1 MTIEKIKPIPKYI
14 MERIRKTDLTTYPE
28 QNGITRFYAYLTK
41 NSGELVKIT
50 VAVKNRNKKW
60 YCKQCV
66 VHGIHSDI
74 CFLKDICC
82 SYIGGYHVGWYEEGL
97 QKHQKWYEYGEW
109 GWNADKLFDPYAP
122 IVNSEFLSKF
132 PEYKYSAAELYTGT
146 DIFKYLRTYE
156 KYPQIEYLSKL
167 GLNHYLFSKQI
178 LKKIGTDKNFRKWLI
193 RQKNLLVN
201 KWYYVDVVLQSY
213 QSGKSL
219 DYLQLYREAKINL
232 RRNHRFA
239 EIENLFKGRE
249 LEKFFNYID
258 AQNTNLNAYLDYL
271 NACNYLKLDMSLD
284 KNRFPHDFKYWHDM
298 RIDQYATA
306 KAIADENNRKELYK
320 QFAAIAEKYLPLQH
334 NKRSAF
340 ICIIA
345 KSPAELIRE
354 GAGLN
359 HCVGK
364 MNYDQRFVR
373 EESLIFFVREKEQPE
388 TPFVTVEY
396 SLSQH
401 RVLQCYGK
409 NDHKPDENVLHYV
422 NKIWLPYANKTL
434 KQIAA

>member
-1 MTIEKIKPIPKYI
+1 MKNIRSLACISKRDFIITI
-14 MERIRKTDLTTYPE
+14 RR
-28 QNGITRFYAYLTK
+28 
-41 NSGELVKIT
+41 
-50 VAVKNRNKKW
+50 
-60 YCKQCV
+60 
-66 VHGIHSDI
+66 
-74 CFLKDICC
+74 
-82 SYIGGYHVGWYEEGL
+82 
-97 QKHQKWYEYGEW
+97 
-109 GWNADKLFDPYAP
+109 
-122 IVNSEFLSKF
+122 
-132 PEYKYSAAELYTGT
+132 
-146 DIFKYLRTYE
+146 
-156 KYPQIEYLSKL
+156 
-167 GLNHYLFSKQI
+167 
-178 LKKIGTDKNFRKWLI
+178 KIGTDKNFRKWLI

-201 KWYYVDVVLQSY
+201 KSYYIDVVLQSY

-271 NACNYLKLDMSLD
+271 NACNSLKLDMSLD

-306 KAIADENNRKELYK
+306 KTIADENNRKELYK

-373 EESLIFFVREKEQPE
+373 EESLIFFVREKKQPE